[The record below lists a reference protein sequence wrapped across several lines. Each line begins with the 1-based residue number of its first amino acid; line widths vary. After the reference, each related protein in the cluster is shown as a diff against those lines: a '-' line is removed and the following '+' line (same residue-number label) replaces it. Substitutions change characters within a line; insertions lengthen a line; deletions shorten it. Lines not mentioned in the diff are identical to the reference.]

1 MDEDLFDYLQAE
13 QRFSWQD
20 ETEPTLP
27 SDYRFVQTSDRKYR
41 KPPVHFS
48 VRLEHIDGDHHKSMC
63 HPGSIIEGTVNIKLD
78 APLAAQYLKLVFK
91 GAERIHHDS
100 IGKEN
105 KKKGERLFAIRTI
118 LWGLPEQD
126 VTSQWPIIEAGDHQ
140 FPFTCELPMVN
151 YPPTFRHHLVSCQ
164 FELIAYL
171 ERPGIRPF
179 QTLPCY
185 VPFEPFLV
193 SSSFKQPQIYQ
204 EKARLSDKDR
214 VILSLH
220 QGCHYNLLDTHLM
233 QLTLLSCPS
242 SSRGSDHGDIL
253 SHIEVFIKRQVD
265 VTHGSYFRSDTMVMC
280 HVEQSAFQVHKKGQG
295 TVYSVSLPVPS
306 RIHPSLPSVIQK
318 NFDLMGMTTTVNFSK
333 HVKMSYSLHV
343 TAKVKQGLRWTKKQL
358 FCVPLH
364 FGTMARGEQVP
375 SSLVSYRDT
384 TVVGDETLYT
394 KPRFLKAPKLDE
406 QLPAYDAEISPPP
419 FLLS

>member
-1 MDEDLFDYLQAE
+1 MDDDLVSDYLQTE
-13 QRFSWQD
+13 QRLSWQD
-20 ETEPTLP
+20 EMEPNSS
-27 SDYRFVQTSDRKYR
+27 SDYQFAKISDRKYR

-48 VRLEHIDGDHHKSMC
+48 VQLEHIDGDHQKSVC
-63 HPGSIIEGTVNIKLD
+63 HPGSIFEGRVNIKLE

-91 GAERIHHDS
+91 GAERIHHDP

-126 VTSQWPIIEAGDHQ
+126 ETSQWPIIEAGDHQ
-140 FPFTCELPMVN
+140 FRFTCELPMVN
-151 YPPTFRHHLVSCQ
+151 YPPTFRHHLASCQ

-185 VPFEPFLV
+185 VPFEPFLI
-193 SSSFKQPQIYQ
+193 STPYKQPQLYQ

-214 VILSLH
+214 VILLLR
-220 QGCHYNLLDTHLM
+220 QGCHHNLLDTH
-233 QLTLLSCPS
+233 SES
-242 SSRGSDHGDIL
+242 NDSHGAEGHGGGML

-280 HVEQSAFQVHKKGQG
+280 HLEQSAFQMHKKGQA
-295 TVYSVSLPVPS
+295 TAYSLCLPVPS
-306 RIHPSLPSVIQK
+306 RIHPSLPPIVQK
-318 NFDLMGMTTTVNFSK
+318 NFDLMGMTTTIGFSK

-384 TVVGDETLYT
+384 AVIEDETLHT
-394 KPRFLKAPKLDE
+394 KPRFLRIPKLDE
-406 QLPAYDAEISPPP
+406 QLPAYDAEMPPPP
-419 FLLS
+419 FVLP